1 MTEIPMR
8 PLLHLTVVALAGAL
22 GAVALAASAWSAG
35 TALASV
41 PVAWWST
48 SQIAQIAIVLAC
60 GIGAAGCLWHLASA
74 GLALAILLQDAV
86 AITSQAS
93 QASTTTTTSRGASAR
108 TVMGGRADVVL
119 QRWGAPLVRRI
130 TTGALIAGIAISPAA
145 TAAPSAS
152 APPDD
157 LGWRVSTGAAAAPPD
172 KSAPDPDGAESAQ
185 DSPPAEPAPPAV
197 ESAENADP
205 AASSGSAPD
214 DGTGTRT
221 DSAHTHTVEPGESL
235 WSITAAALGPDATDA
250 QIVQTW
256 PLVYET
262 NTEPIGSDPSLLRP
276 GAELRL
282 PDALAQARP
291 TPSEDRKQP

>member
-1 MTEIPMR
+1 MR

-22 GAVALAASAWSAG
+22 GTAALAASAWSAG

-93 QASTTTTTSRGASAR
+93 TTSRTSRGASAR

-119 QRWGAPLVRRI
+119 RRWGAPLVRRI

-291 TPSEDRKQP
+291 TPPEDRKQP

>member
-22 GAVALAASAWSAG
+22 GTAALAASAWSAG

-74 GLALAILLQDAV
+74 GLALAILLRDAV

-93 QASTTTTTSRGASAR
+93 QASTTSRTSRGASAR

>member
-1 MTEIPMR
+1 MR
-8 PLLHLTVVALAGAL
+8 PLLHLTVVVLVGAL
-22 GAVALAASAWSAG
+22 GTVALTASAWSAG

-93 QASTTTTTSRGASAR
+93 TTSRTSRGASAR

-119 QRWGAPLVRRI
+119 RRWGAPLVRRI

-145 TAAPSAS
+145 TAAPSTS

-172 KSAPDPDGAESAQ
+172 ESAPDPDGAESAQ
-185 DSPPAEPAPPAV
+185 DSPPAV
-197 ESAENADP
+197 ENAENADP
-205 AASSGSAPD
+205 AASSDSAPD
-214 DGTGTRT
+214 DETEPRT
-221 DSAHTHTVEPGESL
+221 DSSHTHTVESGESL